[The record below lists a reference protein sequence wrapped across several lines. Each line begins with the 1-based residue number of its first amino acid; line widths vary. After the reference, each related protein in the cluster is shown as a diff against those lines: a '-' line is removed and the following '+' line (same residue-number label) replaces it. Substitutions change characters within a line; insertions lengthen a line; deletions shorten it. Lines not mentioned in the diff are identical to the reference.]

1 MNTTYTPRSVT
12 MGLPNFNQPGEDPAP
27 HCPANSCRA
36 DSQKGD
42 DSICGRR
49 IGAEEEGI
57 SDRAIQIKK
66 REVGAGIG
74 EEGGEMG
81 GACLVEDRTPGPSG
95 NSWRCPLSSPYRA
108 SHRR

>member
-1 MNTTYTPRSVT
+1 MT
-12 MGLPNFNQPGEDPAP
+12 
-27 HCPANSCRA
+27 
-36 DSQKGD
+36 D

-81 GACLVEDRTPGPSG
+81 GSCLVEDRTPGPSG
-95 NSWRCPLSSPYRA
+95 SSWRRRRRLATIASRPGVFSNLPLPRTG
-108 SHRR
+108 R